1 MEKVLKFFQ
10 ILNQIVWIAVGLATL
25 YSIYWFITSNPLGDL
40 LKQLGPLLSG
50 NGEQLQQLQQNPDT
64 QKIIQQYLQ
73 NQNTR

>member
-40 LKQLGPLLSG
+40 LKQLGPLQ
-50 NGEQLQQLQQNPDT
+50 ELQQNPDT

-73 NQNTR
+73 NQNNR